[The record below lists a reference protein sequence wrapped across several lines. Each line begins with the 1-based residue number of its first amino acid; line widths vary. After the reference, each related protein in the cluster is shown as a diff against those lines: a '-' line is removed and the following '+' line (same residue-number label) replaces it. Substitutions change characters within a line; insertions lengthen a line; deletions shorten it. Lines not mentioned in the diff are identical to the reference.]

1 MKETKITRK
10 QERFCQE
17 YMLDH
22 NATRAAIRS
31 GYSEDTAASIGSE
44 NLKKPDIMKRIAEL
58 EERNGEYLDLTKADI
73 YHDLQDI
80 VSDRLLPAAVRLRA
94 IELKG
99 KLIGAFS
106 ERLSFMLDKVEDQ
119 EDGMYISSKEWEL
132 LTDLIGRN
140 GATPE
145 QLGIVS
151 ETDQP

>member
-1 MKETKITRK
+1 MENNTRLTRK

-22 NATRAAIRS
+22 NATRSAIRS
-31 GYSEDTAASIGSE
+31 GYSKDTAASIGSE
-44 NLKKPDIMKRIAEL
+44 NLTKPEIQKRIDEL

-80 VSDRLLPAAVRLRA
+80 INSPDTPVAVKLRA

-106 ERLSFMLDKVEDQ
+106 ERLGLLYEQDRDDLVMISPEIAEFLERMRISFDERQKKQ
-119 EDGMYISSKEWEL
+119 GL
-132 LTDLIGRN
+132 L
-140 GATPE
+140 P
-145 QLGIVS
+145 
-151 ETDQP
+151 